1 MRPVLQWFS
10 RSLGSTT
17 LDAVD
22 VQVRRARLPFLM
34 VASLIAALFLA
45 PGSNARERHET
56 SWVATWA
63 ASPQRAGAP
72 VVFNRQT
79 VRQILHVSLGGH
91 RLRVRLSNAYGD
103 QPLVIGSARVA
114 LAGGGAAIVAGS
126 DRQLRFNGSSAITI
140 PAGALVISD
149 PVDLQS
155 PSLGDLV
162 VSLYLPENVSMITE
176 HTESVQTTYVSGTG
190 DYTAAPTFPATTL
203 NAFYVVTGVEVTAP
217 PQARAVVTLGD
228 SLTVGFG
235 STPDANRRWTD
246 LLAERLQSGPGTKH
260 VAVVNAGVVGNRL
273 LHDFVGT
280 SALARLDRDVLV
292 QSGAQYMIVLE
303 GNADLLIPPLINN
316 PSEVVTI
323 GQILQAYRQLIDRG
337 HALGLS
343 VYGATLNPVEGY
355 PFPGL
360 WTAELE
366 QKRQDINRWIRTSGA
381 FDAVIDFDQVL
392 RDPTNPARLLSRYDS
407 GDHVHPNDLGYQAMA
422 DAVNL
427 SLFRG
432 VDQD

>member
-1 MRPVLQWFS
+1 MTVYPS
-10 RSLGSTT
+10 I
-17 LDAVD
+17 LDLVGNTPIVD
-22 VQVRRARLPFLM
+22 VSTLSPNPKVRILAKLEGQNPGGSVKDRIAKSMILE
-34 VASLIAALFLA
+34 AEADGSLTPGKTIIEPSSGNTGIGLAMIAKMR
-45 PGSNARERHET
+45 GYK
-56 SWVATWA
+56 
-63 ASPQRAGAP
+63 
-72 VVFNRQT
+72 
-79 VRQILHVSLGGH
+79 IK
-91 RLRVRLSNAYGD
+91 
-103 QPLVIGSARVA
+103 
-114 LAGGGAAIVAGS
+114 IV
-126 DRQLRFNGSSAITI
+126 
-140 PAGALVISD
+140 
-149 PVDLQS
+149 
-155 PSLGDLV
+155 
-162 VSLYLPENVSMITE
+162 LPENVSMITE

-392 RDPTNPARLLSRYDS
+392 RDPTNPASLLSRYDS